1 MLADRRLYI
10 TARGML
16 VSESDPAA
24 AYLLAGKGQEIPAEV
39 VKRLALVVWSDG
51 RVMQGAEPVAEAVH
65 MADAA
70 PAPMVEVVS
79 APILVPEVKR
89 SRKRY

>member
-39 VKRLALVVWSDG
+39 VKRLGLRLAEGKVAQGPEPVVE
-51 RVMQGAEPVAEAVH
+51 AEPVAEPAVE
-65 MADAA
+65 A
-70 PAPMVEVVS
+70 PAP
-79 APILVPEVKR
+79 ILPSEAKR

>member
-39 VKRLALVVWSDG
+39 VKRLGLRLAEGKVAQGPEPEVVESHD
-51 RVMQGAEPVAEAVH
+51 VPAASPE
-65 MADAA
+65 DASEDQ
-70 PAPMVEVVS
+70 PAPVV
-79 APILVPEVKR
+79 PPESRR